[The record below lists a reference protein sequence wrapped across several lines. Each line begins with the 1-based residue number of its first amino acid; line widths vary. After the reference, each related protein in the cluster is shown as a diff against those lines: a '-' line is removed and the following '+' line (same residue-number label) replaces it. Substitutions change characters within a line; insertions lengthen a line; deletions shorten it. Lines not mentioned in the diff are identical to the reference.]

1 MIKMDFI
8 NWSQSIGQIV
18 SAGATNLTGSVES
31 AVILIVIFVMIIGIM
46 FNIPLEF
53 LGVLI
58 LPLCL
63 TIAAFYGS
71 IWVAVILILVYVS
84 VIIAKN
90 WLFR

>member
-1 MIKMDFI
+1 MEFI
-8 NWSQSIGQIV
+8 NWSESIGQIV

-31 AVILIVIFVMIIGIM
+31 ALILIVIFMLIIGIM

-53 LGVLI
+53 LSVII
-58 LPLCL
+58 LPLCI
-63 TIAAFYGS
+63 TMAAFYGA
-71 IWVAVILILVYVS
+71 IWTPIILILIYIS